1 MSEQNIEDDD
11 PLYAMCSC
19 YLRLHKQEYD
29 VIKEMLQYS
38 NNLYNKG
45 LYEVRQHFF
54 KTDDQISY
62 GTICKIG
69 KTNENYKL
77 LQAGVAQQTLKD
89 VTAAFKSFMELDKKA
104 KNGTYDPDKV
114 HIPHYRTK
122 GRLYQIK
129 LQSNAIAIHNG
140 KLKLP
145 VSRTYRSTHKDY
157 TDIFITMPDYII
169 GKHLKEIRIIPVYN
183 GQVFKIEYVY
193 IREEQLKQLDKRRIM
208 SIDTGVDNLLTCATD
223 DHSFII
229 DGRRIK
235 SINQWYNKEKARLSG
250 IVDTI
255 MNDGKHHSSRHIR
268 AVTDKRNRRIR
279 DIMLKSA
286 RYIVDYCITHNIGTV
301 VIGVNKGI
309 KQTVSMGKKNN
320 QTFVG
325 IPYFKLRN
333 QLKHLC
339 RVYGI
344 DYFEQEESYTSKAS
358 WIDGDNIPV
367 YSKVK
372 TDPTFSGKR
381 IKRGLYKSADD
392 TLINADVNGALNIRE
407 KFTRKRRGDEVNYN
421 VARPCSG
428 LLANPERICIV

>member
-1 MSEQNIEDDD
+1 MSEQTIEDDD
-11 PLYAMCSC
+11 SLYAVCSC
-19 YLRLHKQEYD
+19 YLRLNKREYD

-38 NNLYNKG
+38 NNLYNQG
-45 LYEVRQHFF
+45 LYQTRQYFF
-54 KTDDQISY
+54 KNDEQLSY
-62 GTICKIG
+62 DKNYHIC

-89 VTAAFKSFMELDKKA
+89 VAAAFKSFMELDEKA
-104 KNGTYDPDKV
+104 KNGTYDSDKV

-122 GRLYQIK
+122 GGLYQIR
-129 LQSNAIAIHNG
+129 LQSNAIAIHDG

-145 VSRTYRSTHKDY
+145 VSREYRKTHESY
-157 TDIFITMPDYII
+157 MDIFITMPDYII

-208 SIDTGVDNLLTCATD
+208 SIDTGINNFLTCATD

-235 SINQWYNKEKARLSG
+235 SINQWYNKEKARLSS
-250 IVDTI
+250 IVDTMI
-255 MNDGKHHSSRHIR
+255 HDGKHHSSQRIR
-268 AVTDKRNRRIR
+268 AVTDKRNRCIR
-279 DIMLKSA
+279 DIILKSA
-286 RYIVDYCITHNIGTV
+286 RYIVDYCITHNIGMI
-301 VIGVNKGI
+301 VIGVNKGQ
-309 KQTVSMGKKNN
+309 KQNVSMGKKNN

-325 IPYFKLRN
+325 IPYYKLRG

-339 RVYGI
+339 NVYGI

-358 WIDGDNIPV
+358 WIDGDDIPV
-367 YSKVK
+367 YGK
-372 TDPTFSGKR
+372 TKTNPAFSGKR

-392 TLINADVNGALNIRE
+392 TLINADVNGALNIRV
-407 KFTRKRRGDEVNYN
+407 KFTRKRRGDVDYN

>member
-11 PLYAMCSC
+11 PLYAVCSC
-19 YLRLHKQEYD
+19 YLRLNKQEYD

-38 NNLYNKG
+38 NNLYNQG
-45 LYEVRQHFF
+45 LYQTRQYFF
-54 KTDDQISY
+54 KNDEQLSY
-62 GTICKIG
+62 DKNYHIC

-77 LQAGVAQQTLKD
+77 LQAGVSQQVLKD
-89 VTAAFKSFMELDKKA
+89 VAAVFKSFMELDKKA
-104 KNGTYDPDKV
+104 KNGKYDPDKV
-114 HIPHYRTK
+114 RIPHYRTK
-122 GRLYQIK
+122 GGLYQIR
-129 LQSNAIAIHNG
+129 LQSNAIAIHDG

-145 VSRTYRSTHKDY
+145 VSRAYRKIHKDY

-169 GKHLKEIRIIPVYN
+169 GKHLKEIRIIPVCN

-208 SIDTGVDNLLTCATD
+208 SIDTGVDNFLTCATD

-235 SINQWYNKEKARLSG
+235 SINQWYNKEKAHLSS
-250 IVDTI
+250 IVDTMI
-255 MNDGKHHSSRHIR
+255 HDDKHHSSKRIR

-279 DIMLKSA
+279 DIILKSA
-286 RYIVDYCITHNIGTV
+286 RYIIDYCIMHNIGTI
-301 VIGVNKGI
+301 VIGVNKGQ
-309 KQTVSMGKKNN
+309 KQNVSMGKKNN

-325 IPYFKLRN
+325 IPYFKLRG

-358 WIDGDNIPV
+358 WIDGDDIPV
-367 YSKVK
+367 YGKVK

-392 TLINADVNGALNIRE
+392 TLINADVNGALNIRV

-421 VARPCSG
+421 IARPCSG